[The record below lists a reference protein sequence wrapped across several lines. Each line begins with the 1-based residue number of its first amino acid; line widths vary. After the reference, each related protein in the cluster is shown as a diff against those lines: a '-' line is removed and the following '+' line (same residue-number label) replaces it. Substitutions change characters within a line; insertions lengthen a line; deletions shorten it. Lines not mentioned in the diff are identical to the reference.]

1 MREVLRLA
9 RYIHLRE
16 PHEYDLTITAEGYCS
31 MSSLYGHDHWHLAVI
46 ASPRWNFFIASPRR
60 RVHIASS
67 RGVRVLVPWYY
78 CAVVLLT
85 LRRVRLVLVLVFVAV
100 VVMLRFDVELGHIDA
115 VSGRILQRR
124 QAMFARGWLGGLTGE
139 AAVGTSRPPS

>member
-1 MREVLRLA
+1 M
-9 RYIHLRE
+9 
-16 PHEYDLTITAEGYCS
+16 
-31 MSSLYGHDHWHLAVI
+31 
-46 ASPRWNFFIASPRR
+46 
-60 RVHIASS
+60 
-67 RGVRVLVPWYY
+67 
-78 CAVVLLT
+78 VLLT

-100 VVMLRFDVELGHIDA
+100 VVMLTFDVELGHIDA